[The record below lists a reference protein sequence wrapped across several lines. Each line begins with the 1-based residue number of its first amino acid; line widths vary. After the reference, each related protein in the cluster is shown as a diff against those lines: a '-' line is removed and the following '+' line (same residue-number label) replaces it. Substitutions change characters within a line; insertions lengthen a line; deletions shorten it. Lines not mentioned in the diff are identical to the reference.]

1 MSMPRPP
8 VKPCM
13 LTYKCFNRLLSR
25 DMVDIY
31 VGEKN
36 THWVLHQKLLCHR
49 SRHFR
54 DLLYDQKKG
63 SNKSDTIGL
72 YEENDAAFKLF
83 VGWLYSE
90 RVASPDTE
98 EALSPLLDLYLMG
111 EKWEIKKLVLE
122 SLDVVRKWYRST
134 NTMPSL
140 RRVQYIYDNTDGESP
155 MRKLL
160 VSLVARMLLLGGPVP
175 KHWKN
180 ALHHNGQLAVDII
193 ECVQEWHLGSDKVP
207 DPRDE
212 SVLPIV
218 EGLKEKVE
226 IKVEDEE
233 EDFQLD
239 WSRGRLGPDSDET

>member
-1 MSMPRPP
+1 
-8 VKPCM
+8 
-13 LTYKCFNRLLSR
+13 
-25 DMVDIY
+25 
-31 VGEKN
+31 
-36 THWVLHQKLLCHR
+36 LHQKLLCYR

-98 EALSPLLDLYLMG
+98 EELSPLLDLYLMG

-122 SLDVVRKWYRST
+122 SLYVVRKWYRST

-180 ALHHNGQLAVDII
+180 ALHNNGQLAVDII
-193 ECVQEWHLGSDKVP
+193 ECVQEWHLGLDKVP
-207 DPRDE
+207 DPREE

-218 EGLKEKVE
+218 EGLTEKVE

-233 EDFQLD
+233 DDFQLN
-239 WSRGRLGPDSDET
+239 WSHGRLGPDSDET

>member
-1 MSMPRPP
+1 
-8 VKPCM
+8 
-13 LTYKCFNRLLSR
+13 
-25 DMVDIY
+25 
-31 VGEKN
+31 
-36 THWVLHQKLLCHR
+36 LHHKLLCFR
-49 SRHFR
+49 SHHFR

-63 SNKSDTIGL
+63 SSKSDTIGL
-72 YEENDAAFKLF
+72 YEEDDAAFQLF

-90 RVASPDTE
+90 RVALPATE
-98 EALSPLLDLYLMG
+98 EELGPLLDLYLMR
-111 EKWEIKKLVLE
+111 EKWHIKKLVLE
-122 SLDVVRKWYRST
+122 SLDAVRKWYRST
-134 NTMPSL
+134 DTTPSL

-180 ALHHNGQLAVDII
+180 ALQHNGQLAVDII
-193 ECVQEWHLGSDKVP
+193 ECVQEWHLGPDRVP

-218 EGLKEKVE
+218 EDLKEKVE